1 MKRCYVHRG
10 AGPICVRELKPA
22 GLYTLSGWFSLSES
36 DVKGGAGRA
45 CVSELFPR
53 AFVPGRVSAWDAN
66 GAKSETAR
74 EVLTG
79 RDREGPA
86 KGSGRFK

>member
-1 MKRCYVHRG
+1 MKRCYVHRS
-10 AGPICVRELKPA
+10 AGHICVRE
-22 GLYTLSGWFSLSES
+22 LSGWFSLLES
-36 DVKGGAGRA
+36 DVEGGAGRA
-45 CVSELFPR
+45 CVSELFPQ
-53 AFVPGRVSAWDAN
+53 ALVPGRVSAWDAN